1 MLFFYFNY
9 IRDSYCN
16 VDTLCQNINRMHNL
30 CKDMSAMIAT
40 LPYIVA
46 DTRYN
51 KEKQIIFVF
60 KFWNFLCLVIEFS
73 KKHYREKVVKWLQ
86 WLIIIYFLGGGGL
99 CTVNMS
105 CENMS
110 GIQLPMFAY
119 TGTYNVLNP
128 CYILIPYYHQLHS

>member
-60 KFWNFLCLVIEFS
+60 KF
-73 KKHYREKVVKWLQ
+73 
-86 WLIIIYFLGGGGL
+86 
-99 CTVNMS
+99 
-105 CENMS
+105 
-110 GIQLPMFAY
+110 
-119 TGTYNVLNP
+119 
-128 CYILIPYYHQLHS
+128 